1 MTNKTTNGT
10 INAGTTTNTNNNGGI
25 QMENKNITMKTVEEI
40 LDGLFVKYGDK
51 ADFNSLS
58 EIAKH
63 QFNTMAQLRAMEL
76 QAIITNNNN
85 SNTNT
90 SNENIST
97 EDTNNNTNTT
107 NETTNEKTTVKTP
120 KTETVTENTN
130 NTEKDKGDFLSLMA
144 ENAMITEKVAG
155 GLAFTMAEP
164 IVESVGDLAV
174 GVGCFLENLA
184 TVEEC
189 KNKVGKTV
197 KGLIFTAGVKWLG
210 GYVSDSSSIIDF
222 ATDLTVAGGA
232 IYTGYNALDA
242 YSSAKKAIT
251 PDQKRDFKKSQLRK
265 YNEIV
270 NSNK

>member
-1 MTNKTTNGT
+1 M
-10 INAGTTTNTNNNGGI
+10 
-25 QMENKNITMKTVEEI
+25 
-40 LDGLFVKYGDK
+40 
-51 ADFNSLS
+51 
-58 EIAKH
+58 
-63 QFNTMAQLRAMEL
+63 
-76 QAIITNNNN
+76 
-85 SNTNT
+85 
-90 SNENIST
+90 
-97 EDTNNNTNTT
+97 
-107 NETTNEKTTVKTP
+107 KTP
-120 KTETVTENTN
+120 KTETTNENTN
-130 NTEKDKGDFLSLMA
+130 NTEKNKGDFLSLMA
-144 ENAMITEKVAG
+144 ENAMITGKVAG

-232 IYTGYNALDA
+232 IYTGYNALGA